1 METQKHN
8 TQGNGRDERLTA
20 ILGPIYKV
28 GFQIMALGILFDIY
42 TRFNYLAQSNV
53 EGGALAQNTFEAL
66 VLMAACL
73 TVGIMMRRRNVY
85 SDSLRYTEASS
96 FGKTG
101 GVASSALTAA
111 LIAAAATL
119 GRLHN
124 EIIRFGWDGVT
135 WLGDLAMFVV
145 VFLIFGALILVVQ
158 YFVWRSYRKWED
170 LAIEQE
176 D

>member
-1 METQKHN
+1 MGTQGHN

-28 GFQIMALGILFDIY
+28 GFHIMALGILFDLY
-42 TRFNYLAQSNV
+42 TRFNYLAQTNA
-53 EGGALAQNTFEAL
+53 EGGVFAQSPFEAL
-66 VLMAACL
+66 VLIAACL

-96 FGKTG
+96 FGETG
-101 GVASSALTAA
+101 GVISSALTAA
-111 LIAAAATL
+111 FIAAAATL

-145 VFLIFGALILVVQ
+145 VFLMFGALILIAQ
-158 YFVWRSYRKWED
+158 YSVWRSYRKRED

>member
-1 METQKHN
+1 
-8 TQGNGRDERLTA
+8 
-20 ILGPIYKV
+20 
-28 GFQIMALGILFDIY
+28 
-42 TRFNYLAQSNV
+42 
-53 EGGALAQNTFEAL
+53 
-66 VLMAACL
+66 MAACL
-73 TVGIMMRRRNVY
+73 TVGIMMRRCNVY